1 MEARVLLRKLRLPTL
16 PSFLFCAKTFPKGFS
31 LVEVVLALGIVSF
44 SLVGILSMFPVAL
57 DTATDSKNE
66 TRVTFIAQSIFS
78 DLQFSQPANASV
90 MLKQVSS
97 ATDYQN
103 PTFVKSQSLAVN
115 FLTQYVA
122 YDREG
127 RPLQSISSNDFSGR
141 YTNAQAGFVA
151 SISTNASPMT
161 GLARVDVAIVSPPQA
176 GSSSNT
182 RKTNF
187 FTTYLPT
194 Q

>member
-1 MEARVLLRKLRLPTL
+1 MEARVLLRKRCLPVL
-16 PSFLFCAKTFPKGFS
+16 SSFLFRSKAPLGGFS

-78 DLQFSQPANASV
+78 DLQFSKPSNAMV
-90 MLKQVSS
+90 MFKQVGQAS
-97 ATDYQN
+97 DYDN
-103 PTFVKSQSLAVN
+103 PTYAKGQSLGAN
-115 FLTQYVA
+115 FVAQYVA

-127 RPLQSISSNDFSGR
+127 RPLQSISSNDFRGSYGN
-141 YTNAQAGFVA
+141 TQAGFVA
-151 SISTNASPMT
+151 SIATNASPLT
-161 GLARVDVAIVSPPQA
+161 GLARVDVTIVSPPQA
-176 GSSSNT
+176 GSGSNT